1 MAIDGPAVGAAGE
14 DPLDAYSRVVSGVAA
29 ALAPSVLSL
38 LVERRSR
45 GGGRSPAGS
54 GSAWVLTADGYLVT
68 SAHVVH
74 GAAGGVA
81 HVPDGRQLPFE
92 VVGEDVLSDL
102 AVVRAGGG
110 DLVAAAVGDADRLR
124 VGELVVAIGNPHGLA
139 GSVTAG
145 VVSALGRSL
154 PTRSGDHVSV
164 VENVI
169 QTDAALNPGNSGGA
183 LADSHGRVVGVN
195 TALAGYGLGL
205 AVPVNATTLGMIGAL
220 IRDGRVRRAFLGVAG
235 RAQPLSPR
243 TAARLGRPRGMQVV
257 EVVPGSA
264 AEAAGIRRGDVIVEV
279 DGHPVQTATDLQ
291 RLMTSELVDRFAVLA
306 VIRDGELRTVTVI
319 PAELRAA

>member
-1 MAIDGPAVGAAGE
+1 MVAEVSPGSDGESAM
-14 DPLDAYSRVVSGVAA
+14 DAYSRVVSGVAA

-38 LVERRSR
+38 LVEHRTPR
-45 GGGRSPAGS
+45 GRGPAGS
-54 GSAWVLTADGYLVT
+54 GSAWVLTPDGYLVT

-74 GAAGGVA
+74 GGVGGSA
-81 HVPDGRQLPFE
+81 HTADGRQLPFE
-92 VVGEDVLSDL
+92 VVGEDALSDI
-102 AVVRAGGG
+102 AVVRATAD
-110 DLVAAAVGDADRLR
+110 DLAPAAVGDADRLR

-154 PTRSGDHVSV
+154 PTHSGGHMRV

-183 LADSHGRVVGVN
+183 LADSSARVVGIN

-205 AVPVNATTLGMIGAL
+205 AVPVNTTTLMIVAAL
-220 IRDGRVRRAFLGVAG
+220 MQQGKVRRAFLGVAG
-235 RAQPLSPR
+235 RAQPLSSR
-243 TAARLGRPRGMQVV
+243 LAGQLGRTRGLRVV

-264 AEAAGIRRGDVIVEV
+264 ADNAGLRPGDVIVEL
-279 DGHPVQTATDLQ
+279 DGHPVQTAGDMQ
-291 RLMTSELVDRFAVLA
+291 RLMMAEVVDRFAVLRVA
-306 VIRDGELRTVTVI
+306 RDGELRTVTAI

>member
-1 MAIDGPAVGAAGE
+1 MVANTWQSAEGE
-14 DPLDAYSRVVSGVAA
+14 APLDAYSRVVSGVAA

-38 LVERRSR
+38 VVEQRTRNGR
-45 GGGRSPAGS
+45 GPAGS
-54 GSAWVLTADGYLVT
+54 GSAWVITPDGYLVT

-74 GAAGGVA
+74 GGVGGAAHTA
-81 HVPDGRQLPFE
+81 DGRQLPFD
-92 VVGEDVLSDL
+92 VVGEDPLSDI
-102 AVVRAGGG
+102 AVVRAGAG
-110 DLVAAAVGDADRLR
+110 DLAPASIGDADRLR

-154 PTRSGDHVSV
+154 PTRSGGHMRV

-183 LADSHGRVVGVN
+183 LADSSARVVGIN

-205 AVPVNATTLGMIGAL
+205 AVPVNATTLMIIAAL
-220 IRDGRVRRAFLGVAG
+220 MQHGKVRRAYLGVAG
-235 RAQPLSPR
+235 RAQPLTPR
-243 TAARLGRPRGMQVV
+243 LAALLGRDRGLRVV

-264 AEAAGIRRGDVIVEV
+264 ADGAGLKPGDVIVELN
-279 DGHPVQTATDLQ
+279 GHAVQTAGDVQ
-291 RLMTSELVDRFAVLA
+291 RLMMAEVVDRFAVLR
-306 VIRDGELRTVTVI
+306 VIRDGELRVITAI
-319 PAELRAA
+319 PAELSAA

>member
-1 MAIDGPAVGAAGE
+1 MAAGLPPGPAGE
-14 DPLDAYSRVVSGVAA
+14 APMDAYSRVVSGVAA
-29 ALAPSVLSL
+29 SLAPSVLSL
-38 LVERRSR
+38 VVERRTRAGR
-45 GGGRSPAGS
+45 GPAGS
-54 GSAWVLTADGYLVT
+54 GSAWVLTRDGYLVT

-74 GAAGGVA
+74 EGVGGTA
-81 HVPDGRQLPFE
+81 HTADGRQLPFD
-92 VVGEDVLSDL
+92 VVGEDPLSDV

-110 DLVAAAVGDADRLR
+110 DLPAAALGDADGLR

-154 PTRSGDHVSV
+154 PTHSGGHMRL

-183 LADSHGRVVGVN
+183 LADSRGRVVGIN

-205 AVPVNATTLGMIGAL
+205 AVPVNATTLAIIATLM
-220 IRDGRVRRAFLGVAG
+220 RQGRVRRAFLGVAG
-235 RAQPLSPR
+235 RAHPLSPR
-243 TAARLGRPRGMQVV
+243 LAAQLARPRGLRVV

-264 AEAAGIRRGDVIVEV
+264 ADGAGLRPGDIIVEL
-279 DGHPVQTATDLQ
+279 DNHPVQNAGDVQ
-291 RLMTSELVDRFAVLA
+291 RLMIAEVVDRFAVLRI
-306 VIRDGELRTVTVI
+306 VREGELRIVTAI

>member
-1 MAIDGPAVGAAGE
+1 MVAEIMPGSDGESAR
-14 DPLDAYSRVVSGVAA
+14 DAYSRVVSGVAA
-29 ALAPSVLSL
+29 TLAPSVLSL
-38 LVERRSR
+38 LVERRTAR
-45 GGGRSPAGS
+45 GRSPAGS
-54 GSAWVLTADGYLVT
+54 GSAWVLTPDGYLVT

-74 GAAGGVA
+74 GGVGGAA
-81 HVPDGRQLPFE
+81 HTSDGRQLPFD
-92 VVGEDVLSDL
+92 VVGEDPLSDI
-102 AVVRAGGG
+102 AVVRTAAG
-110 DLVAAAVGDADRLR
+110 DLPPASLGDADRLR

-154 PTRSGDHVSV
+154 PTNSGGHMRV

-183 LADSHGRVVGVN
+183 LADSSARVVGIN

-205 AVPVNATTLGMIGAL
+205 AVPVNATTMTIIAAL
-220 IRDGRVRRAFLGVAG
+220 MQQGRGRRAFLGVAG
-235 RAQPLSPR
+235 RAQPLP
-243 TAARLGRPRGMQVV
+243 ARLSAQLGRDRGLRVV

-264 AEAAGIRRGDVIVEV
+264 ADSASLRPGDVIVELN
-279 DGHPVQTATDLQ
+279 GHAVQSAGDVQ
-291 RLMTSELVDRFAVLA
+291 RLMMAEVVDRFAVLR
-306 VIRDGELRTVTVI
+306 VLRDGELRTVTAI

>member
-1 MAIDGPAVGAAGE
+1 MTGPVAPAAADE
-14 DPLDAYSRVVSGVAA
+14 TPMDAYSRVVSGVAA

-38 LVERRSR
+38 LVERRTRAGR
-45 GGGRSPAGS
+45 GPAGS
-54 GSAWVLTADGYLVT
+54 GSAWVLTPDGYLVT

-74 GAAGGVA
+74 GGAGGSA
-81 HVPDGRQLPFE
+81 HTADGRQLPFD
-92 VVGEDVLSDL
+92 VVGEDVLSDI

-110 DLVAAAVGDADRLR
+110 DLVAAPVGDADTLH

-154 PTRSGDHVSV
+154 PARVGDHMRV

-183 LADSHGRVVGVN
+183 LADSRGRVVGIN

-205 AVPVNATTLGMIGAL
+205 AVPVNATTLAIIAAL
-220 IRDGRVRRAFLGVAG
+220 MRDGRVRRAFLGVAG

-243 TAARLGRPRGMQVV
+243 LTAQLGRSRGMRVV

-264 AEAAGIRRGDVIVEV
+264 ADGAGLRPGDVIVEV
-279 DGHPVQTATDLQ
+279 DGQPVQTAGDLQ
-291 RLMTSELVDRFAVLA
+291 RLMMAEVVDRFAVLR
-306 VIRDGELRTVTVI
+306 VVREGELRTVTAI